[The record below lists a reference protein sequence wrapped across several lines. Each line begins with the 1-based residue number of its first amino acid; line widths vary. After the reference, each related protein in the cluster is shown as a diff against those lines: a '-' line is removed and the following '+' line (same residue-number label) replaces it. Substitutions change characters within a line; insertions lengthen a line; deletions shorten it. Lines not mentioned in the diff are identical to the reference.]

1 MKYLRPSSISLRGLI
16 LTFVLLAVMATL
28 CNSLWVAYGVQRD
41 ALVHSR
47 LEANRAYASK
57 VASSIGQF
65 LSSAH
70 QHLGYSSQRVA
81 EDFGN
86 PQLLRD
92 EAVRLHGQDTDFNAV
107 RIIDASG
114 KVVQA
119 YPDQAHITGT
129 TLKSEE
135 IQQALKERR
144 PLVSHAYVTVAGNLI
159 VFISNPIFSA
169 KGQFLGVIGASVF
182 IRQQGV
188 LHTLIGNHY
197 HHDGTYAF
205 VADENRRLLYHSDHA
220 RIGEVL
226 TSSPTVDAALRGENG
241 AMDVPNYKGIQML
254 AGYAQVTNANWAV
267 VAQQPRDLAL
277 APLNKLMR
285 DMLIKIVPAGLVGL
299 VLILLGTMLI
309 TRPLRQLA
317 KSATHL
323 SDPAATEDLR
333 GINAWYEEVAA
344 IRRAL
349 FNSVQLVQQ
358 QIGSLSHAAQSDALT
373 GLANRRAMDA
383 ALQALDQS
391 GRHYAVLALDIDH
404 FKRVND
410 SFGHDAGDVALKQV
424 AGIIRQCSRDQDLGC
439 RAGGEEFVLVLPEAS
454 LEAARDIAER
464 IRQTLA
470 STEIAQVGTLTISIG
485 VACRSADTPTP
496 EAILKHADQRLYR
509 AKAGGRNCV
518 VADDAQAQAV

>member
-1 MKYLRPSSISLRGLI
+1 MKYLRPNAIGLRGLI

-41 ALVHSR
+41 ALIHSR

-70 QHLGYSSQRVA
+70 HHLGYSSQMVA
-81 EDFGN
+81 RDFGN
-86 PQLLRD
+86 PQLLKD
-92 EAVRLHGQDTDFNAV
+92 EAVRLHAQDTDFNAV

-114 KVVQA
+114 KVLQA
-119 YPDQAHITGT
+119 YPDQAHLIGT
-129 TLKSEE
+129 TLRSDE

-144 PLVSHAYVTVAGNLI
+144 PLVSHAYVTVTGNLI

-169 KGQFLGVIGASVF
+169 AGEFLGVVGASVF
-182 IRQQGV
+182 IRDQGV

-205 VADENRRLLYHSDHA
+205 VADDNRRLLYHSDHP

-241 AMDVPNYKGIQML
+241 AMDVPNLKGIQML
-254 AGYAQVTNANWAV
+254 AGYAQVKNANWAV
-267 VAQQPRDLAL
+267 VAQQPRALAL
-277 APLNKLMR
+277 APLETLMR

-299 VLILLGTMLI
+299 ILILLGTMLI
-309 TRPLRQLA
+309 TRPLQQLA
-317 KSATHL
+317 KSANRL
-323 SDPAATEDLR
+323 SAPNTSEELNA
-333 GINAWYEEVAA
+333 INAWYREAAA
-344 IRRAL
+344 IRQAL
-349 FNSVQLVQQ
+349 LGSVQRVRQK
-358 QIGSLSHAAQSDALT
+358 IGSLSQAAQSDALT

-383 ALQALDQS
+383 SLQALDQTE
-391 GRHYAVLALDIDH
+391 RDYAVLALDIDH

-410 SFGHDAGDVALKQV
+410 TFGHDVGDIALKQV
-424 AGIIRQCSRDQDLGC
+424 AAIIQQCSRAEDLAC
-439 RAGGEEFVLVLPEAS
+439 RAGGEEFVLVLPESS

-464 IRQTLA
+464 IRHTVA
-470 STEIAQVGTLTISIG
+470 TTEIAQVGTLTISIG
-485 VACRSADTPTP
+485 VACRSVDSQASG
-496 EAILKHADQRLYR
+496 AILKRADQRLYG
-509 AKAGGRNCV
+509 AKTGGRNRV
-518 VADDAQAQAV
+518 VADDAEVQSA